1 MFCES
6 FVRREID
13 AIRFYCCTA
22 LEELTFLRHG
32 FSTRHGGVSPLPSR
46 SLNLSFVSCD
56 APQRVQENRKR
67 FTNALELPDVLVTLS
82 QIHSD
87 RVHIIEEKPDQRNPS
102 PQGDALVTRSLGLV
116 LAVQGADCFPILIV
130 DPETKAIAAVHA
142 GWRGTLARIAAK
154 TIAKM
159 RESLGCDPARLLIA
173 VGPGIRSCCFE
184 VGPEVLRAFQTEFA
198 GVQLGQ
204 TSPSGR
210 FLLDLR
216 RALEI
221 QFEETGVSPERVYDL
236 GKCTRCCADEFFSF
250 RREGPRSG
258 RLMGVIGLE

>member
-1 MFCES
+1 MSSES

-13 AIRFYCCTA
+13 ALPFYCCTA

-67 FTNALELPDVLVTLS
+67 FTHALELPDALVTLS

-102 PQGDALVTRSLGLV
+102 PQGDALVTCSAGVV

-130 DPETKAIAAVHA
+130 DPETRAIAAVHA

-154 TIAKM
+154 TIGKM
-159 RESLGCDPARLLIA
+159 RERFGCDPARLLIA

-184 VGPEVLRAFQTEFA
+184 VGTEVLRAFQTEFA

-204 TSPSGR
+204 TSSSGR
-210 FLLDLR
+210 VLLDLR

-221 QFEETGVSPERVYDL
+221 QFEETGVSPERIYDL

-258 RLMGVIGLE
+258 RMMGVIALV

>member
-1 MFCES
+1 MLDSGERVLNLAFTEWDS
-6 FVRREID
+6 RENVLHNRKVFQS
-13 AIRFYCCTA
+13 AA
-22 LEELTFLRHG
+22 NASGLTFVPLKQFHSSVVR
-32 FSTRHGGVSPLPSR
+32 FVARSTAAPYKA
-46 SLNLSFVSCD
+46 D
-56 APQRVQENRKR
+56 AS
-67 FTNALELPDVLVTLS
+67 FTNLPRLL
-82 QIHSD
+82 
-87 RVHIIEEKPDQRNPS
+87 
-102 PQGDALVTRSLGLV
+102 LG
-116 LAVQGADCFPILIV
+116 VQTADCVPMLLV
-130 DPETKAIAAVHA
+130 DPKRRAVAAIHA

-204 TSPSGR
+204 TSASGR
-210 FLLDLR
+210 LRLDLR

-221 QFEETGVSPERVYDL
+221 QFEEAGASSERVYDL

-258 RLMGVIGLE
+258 RLMGVIGLV